1 VSCSAKF
8 EARELPSDGEP
19 TKLSLWSRKKEEYQ
33 SRYVGRGDA
42 CFLVSR
48 GFLRSK
54 ARFLTPTKI

>member
-1 VSCSAKF
+1 V
-8 EARELPSDGEP
+8 EQ
-19 TKLSLWSRKKEEYQ
+19 KKEEYQ

-42 CFLVSR
+42 YFLVSR